1 MENNP
6 ALRRDYAP
14 IAGVDVARWKMVAGT
29 VAAVLLAI
37 LFFVSGAWKLLY
49 LFEWSQV
56 MGQFKVPSGIA
67 LPFTILLGIGEMF
80 GAAMILTPR
89 YRRWGSILIGLLLIA
104 FMSYIGFNYSALAG
118 KECSCFPLVKRA
130 VGPGFFVGDAVMLAL
145 AALAGAWAAR
155 PHGVRGALVIL
166 GIIAVFAGV
175 SYGINENTHS
185 GIKAPAA
192 IAVNGQP
199 YSLERG
205 DIFLFFY
212 DPECMHCDA
221 AARRMAKYNWKDTKV
236 IAIPTNDPQ
245 FAASFLHDTG
255 LKALTSV
262 DVNPLRRIFKFVN
275 PPYGVA
281 LRNGRQK
288 ADVPDFDE
296 SEPAKTLRQ
305 IGFVQ

>member
-1 MENNP
+1 MENTP

-14 IAGVDVARWKMVAGT
+14 TVRVDLAQWKTIASA

-67 LPFTILLGIGEMF
+67 LPFTVLLGIGEMF

-89 YRRWGSILIGLLLIA
+89 YRRWGGILIGLLLLA
-104 FMSYIGFNYSALAG
+104 FMGYIGLNYNALAG

-145 AALAGAWAAR
+145 AAITSAWAAR
-155 PHGVRGALVIL
+155 PHGVRGALVML
-166 GIIAVFAGV
+166 GVIAVFAGV
-175 SYGINENTHS
+175 SFGINENTHS
-185 GIKAPAA
+185 GIQAPAS
-192 IAVNGQP
+192 IRVNGQP

-205 DIFLFFY
+205 DVFLFFY

-262 DVNPLRRIFKFVN
+262 DVDPLRRIFKFVN

-281 LRNGRQK
+281 LHDGRQK
-288 ADVPDFDE
+288 ADVPDFNE